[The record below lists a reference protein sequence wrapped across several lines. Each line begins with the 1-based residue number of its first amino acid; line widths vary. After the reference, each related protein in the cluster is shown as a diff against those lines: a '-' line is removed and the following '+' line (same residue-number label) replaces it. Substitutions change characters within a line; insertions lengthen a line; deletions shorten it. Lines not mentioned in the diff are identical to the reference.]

1 MESIGTLPY
10 GRKIKSEQQL
20 LDIIEA
26 SPDFIATADSNGNTT
41 YLNPSARSFL
51 GISESAEDL
60 QSVNAQLWTNKFVE
74 LSKNGISN
82 EKSIWQGENVLY
94 NANGK
99 KVPVSQTIVSH
110 KATHQNVHF
119 LSTSQE
125 IYHKERHMKQL
136 LSAKLYTIH

>member
-99 KVPVSQTIVSH
+99 K
-110 KATHQNVHF
+110 F
-119 LSTSQE
+119 L
-125 IYHKERHMKQL
+125 YRKL
-136 LSAKLYTIH
+136 LSVIKLPIKMFIFFPHRKRYIIKKGI